1 MVKETEMETQHTTRA
16 DRNAEL
22 LRSGYTAFAT
32 GDMVTLEALFDP
44 GIVWHAQRLGILG
57 GDHRGWPAVL
67 KFFAQSM
74 ELTHG
79 TFAIEVLEVLANSE
93 SSCAVVRSTG
103 TRGSAHLD
111 SRQIHLF
118 RLENERVVEVWQY
131 VGDGAAAEAFWS

>member
-1 MVKETEMETQHTTRA
+1 METQQASRA

-44 GIVWHAQRLGILG
+44 NIVWHAQRLGILG
-57 GDHRGWPAVL
+57 GDHAGWPAVL

-74 ELTHG
+74 ELTQG
-79 TFAIEVLEVLANSE
+79 TFGIEVLEVLANAE

-103 TRGSAHLD
+103 RRGAATLD